1 MKHTQLNLGLA
12 VAVAG
17 LAVAVWVSRE
27 KPEQH
32 LPLTP
37 LAEADLK
44 TIAIGHPDAKT
55 IRLEKIRLEQGGEA
69 WRLTEPVNAP
79 TDALEVSSL
88 IGLAKL
94 DVLRSLPLGEVQP
107 GELGLDPAKFTV
119 TLNDIE
125 LAFGDTE
132 PIEYRRYVKADS
144 QVALVSDPPS
154 AALDADYSD
163 LVSKDLIPATAKILR
178 IEVPGLIVRRGED
191 DKGWIADGAA
201 DTEQLQAFAE
211 AWKNARA
218 MWNARMPEG
227 AAASGETV
235 RIVTAE
241 GEIQLRVAAREPQL
255 LIDRPDYGLRYTL
268 SKADADRLLK
278 LAPALTPSPS
288 AAPSPPAE
296 G

>member
-1 MKHTQLNLGLA
+1 MKRTQLNLGLA
-12 VAVAG
+12 VAVTG

-37 LAEADLK
+37 LAESDLK
-44 TIAIGHPDAKT
+44 SIVVGHPDAKA
-55 IRLEKIRLEQGGEA
+55 IRLEKLGEA

-88 IGLAKL
+88 IGLARL

-107 GELGLDPAKFTV
+107 AELGLDPPKFTV
-119 TLNDIE
+119 KLNDFD
-125 LAFGDTE
+125 LGFGDTE

-144 QVALVSDPPS
+144 QVALVTDPPS

-163 LVSKDLIPATAKILR
+163 LVSKELIPAGAKIQG
-178 IEVPGLIVRRGED
+178 IEIPGLKLSRAADG
-191 DKGWIADGAA
+191 KGWAAEGAA
-201 DTEQLQAFAE
+201 DAGADQLQTLAD

-227 AAASGETV
+227 ADTAGEAV

-255 LIDRPDYGLRYTL
+255 LIDRPDYGIRYTL
-268 SKADADRLLK
+268 SKADADKLLK
-278 LAPALTPSPS
+278 LVPVPTPSPS
-288 AAPSPPAE
+288 PE
-296 G
+296 Q